1 MTLREACNLTY
12 DLESAAARCTC
23 DIDGRYP
30 WGGVCPQ
37 CECLGWLAQ
46 AIGEYVMRCEL
57 HRNRAARRAI
67 D

>member
-46 AIGEYVMRCEL
+46 AIR
-57 HRNRAARRAI
+57 
-67 D
+67 